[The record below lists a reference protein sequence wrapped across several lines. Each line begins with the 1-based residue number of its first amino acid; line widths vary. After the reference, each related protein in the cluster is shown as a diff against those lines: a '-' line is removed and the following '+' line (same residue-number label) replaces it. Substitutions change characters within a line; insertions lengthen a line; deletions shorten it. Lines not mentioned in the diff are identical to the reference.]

1 MRALLID
8 AQGAGSVGRAVVEWI
23 PAGLRAVAGILEDR
37 GIEYGL
43 ALAEE
48 FLKNPGALT
57 DYDAA
62 MITGMSS
69 DIEMIRMAGERI
81 SGAGK
86 PFVVGGPVTFDPRS
100 VITNAKADIAIIGE
114 GEKSFSGLLDEGL
127 KDGAIP
133 EEESLKRIEGIAF
146 KDKGG
151 RVNVKAPSRYLT
163 KAELSRFFP
172 SVEIIKSYPFHEE
185 IMVVMEILRGCSN
198 FHKPKVYHGKTCSPS
213 CKRCESDD
221 LVERLSCPLGTPGG
235 CGFCSVGGL
244 YGPPRSREQEVI
256 IKEMKGLIENGATKI
271 TILDPDPLDYKRE
284 ELVAPMPLTNPE
296 RPMPNYEELERLG
309 EMMWGIPEVSSEEVV
324 VTVRDVKATL
334 VTDRSVEILKRYF
347 PRSVFGIGCETG
359 SKEHSSK
366 LGRPYEPE
374 KVLSAAKVFHKHGIK
389 PKINMIVGLPWQDE
403 ETARETLE
411 LMNRLEPYVSHFDF
425 TRFESLPMSGFD
437 DHPSDTGPLVDE
449 NSRLLLERSNAI
461 QKGLFERFIGER
473 LKVVVGRYSEEKRLQ
488 GRGRERT
495 PRRGFR
501 KLAGIVGYPIFDKRQ
516 LSLYATVVRI
526 RDGTGGAVDT
536 GDIAMVEIDGVSQV
550 GFRLVLEGTIIEQF
564 SS

>member
-1 MRALLID
+1 MRAILID

-23 PAGLRAVAGILEDR
+23 PAGLRAIAGILEDR
-37 GIEYGL
+37 GIEYDL
-43 ALAEE
+43 ALVEE
-48 FLKNPGALT
+48 FLKNPALT
-57 DYDAA
+57 DYDVA

-69 DIEMIRMAGERI
+69 DFEMIRTAGERI
-81 SGAGK
+81 KGLNR
-86 PFVVGGPVTFDPRS
+86 PFVVGGPVTFDPCM
-100 VITNAKADIAIIGE
+100 IINHAKADIAIIGE

-133 EEESLKRIEGIAF
+133 EEESLKEIGGIAF
-146 KDKGG
+146 KDKDGT
-151 RVNVKAPSRYLT
+151 VNVKMPSHYLT

-198 FHKPKVYHGKTCSPS
+198 FHKPKEYHGKTCDPS
-213 CKRCESDD
+213 CNRCESED
-221 LVERLSCPLGTPGG
+221 LSLRLSCPMGTPGG

-244 YGPPRSREQEVI
+244 YGPPRSREQETI
-256 IKEMKGLIENGATKI
+256 IREIKGLIENGATKI
-271 TILDPDPLDYKRE
+271 TILDPDPLDYKRD
-284 ELVAPMPLTNPE
+284 ELVAPMPLTSPE
-296 RPMPNYEELERLG
+296 WPMPNYEELERLG
-309 EMMWGIPEVSSEEVV
+309 DMIWDIPDVSSEEVV

-366 LGRPYEPE
+366 LGRPYKPE

-403 ETARETLE
+403 ETTKETLE
-411 LMNRLEPYVSHFDF
+411 LMKRLEPHVSHFDF

-437 DHPSDTGPLVDE
+437 DHPSDTGPLTDE
-449 NSRLLLERSNAI
+449 NSRRLLERSNAI
-461 QKGLFERFIGER
+461 QKSLFERFIGER
-473 LKVVVGRYSEEKRLQ
+473 LKVVAGRYPE
-488 GRGRERT
+488 GRQLKGRSKERT

-516 LSLYATVVRI
+516 LSLYATVVKI
-526 RDGTGGAVDT
+526 RDGTGEAVAT
-536 GDIAMVEIDGVSQV
+536 GDIVMVEIDGVSQV
-550 GFRLVLEGTIIEQF
+550 GFRLVLEGTIIGQI